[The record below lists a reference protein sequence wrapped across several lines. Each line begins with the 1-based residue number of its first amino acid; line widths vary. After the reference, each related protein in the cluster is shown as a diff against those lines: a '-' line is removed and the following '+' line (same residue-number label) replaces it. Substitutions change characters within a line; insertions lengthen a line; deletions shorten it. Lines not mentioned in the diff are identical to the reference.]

1 MDVGVVGGGLAGL
14 TAALELADRGH
25 LVTVLEARARFG
37 GQIGTG
43 HHDGFVVEQG
53 AEGFAAR
60 SSAVPELCRR
70 VGLGAGLIAQTRHRA
85 LAWRD
90 GALVELED
98 GEAAALLGIP
108 VEAADLGRGLLT
120 LPGGMGD
127 LIAALVQSLEGR
139 ADLRT
144 GARVSALLHQPEEE
158 RAWRL
163 DGAGGKRRTHLAVE
177 GVILAIPPR
186 AARTLLK
193 PALGSGS
200 LPPKMRFGSTVAV
213 TLAYPR
219 DAVTHSLD
227 ATGFVVEGPG
237 QDGLRAGTFSSSKF
251 PGRAPAGW
259 CLLRV
264 FLTPEPGLTTTSADT
279 WCERAHRLLTPIL
292 GLTRRPRAG
301 WVSRWRAA
309 LPRPAPGHAAAVA
322 GWRRRLSRYAAIECA
337 GAALD
342 GGGID
347 GAVRSGLT
355 AAARL
360 VAPARQTGEP

>member
-1 MDVGVVGGGLAGL
+1 MHVAVVGGGIAGL
-14 TAALELADRGH
+14 TAALELVDRGH
-25 LVTVLEARARFG
+25 SVTVLEARARFG

-43 HHDGFVVEQG
+43 RHHGFIVERG

-60 SSAVPELCRR
+60 STAVAELCRR
-70 VGLGAGLIAQTRHRA
+70 VGLGGELIGQTRHRA

-90 GALVELED
+90 GALVELEE

-108 VEAADLGRGLLT
+108 VEAADIGRGLLT

-144 GARVSALLHQPEEE
+144 GARVRALLHQPGEQ

-163 DGAGGKRRTHLAVE
+163 VAAGGSGETPLAVE

-186 AARTLLK
+186 AARTLLT
-193 PALGSGS
+193 PALGSRS
-200 LPPKMRFGSTVAV
+200 RPPKIRFGSTVAIS
-213 TLAYPR
+213 LAYPR

-227 ATGFVVEGPG
+227 ATGFVVDGPG
-237 QDGLRAGTFSSSKF
+237 QDGLRGGTFSSSKF

-264 FLTPEPGLTTTSADT
+264 FLTPEPELTVASADT

-292 GLTRRPRAG
+292 GLTQRPRAG

-309 LPRPAPGHAAAVA
+309 LPRHAPDDAAAVA
-322 GWRRRLSRYAAIECA
+322 RWRRRLSRLGAIECA

-342 GGGID
+342 GGGVD

-355 AAARL
+355 AAGRL
-360 VAPARQTGEP
+360 AAPARQTGEP